1 MQNLNREHAGIQCIV
16 LCTHLQ
22 TTGRTILVG
31 RQYTVIHTAMK
42 SYLQE
47 GGEYQCD
54 CTIFDSFLEYKYTS
68 AEYTKNNFV
77 SRSWKVEVPRTI
89 LKVTKKFFNH

>member
-31 RQYTVIHTAMK
+31 MQYTHCNEE
-42 SYLQE
+42 LQE
-47 GGEYQCD
+47 GGEHQCD
-54 CTIFDSFLEYKYTS
+54 YTIFDPFLEHI
-68 AEYTKNNFV
+68 AQ
-77 SRSWKVEVPRTI
+77 RSIQKMFLFHLLT
-89 LKVTKKFFNH
+89 